1 MSTATLEPTTL
12 EPAEAEVAAEAAHAL
27 ADILPAQ
34 TKRRRPQRV
43 VIAPASNPERQIEVP
58 APAFELLVTI
68 LAEMANGNA
77 VTVMPIHAELTTQ
90 EAANMLNVSRPYLV
104 GLLENDKLPFRK
116 VGTRR
121 RVLLADL
128 LAYKSADDARR
139 LKAAA
144 ELTALSEEEDMGY

>member
-1 MSTATLEPTTL
+1 MSSATLEPTTL
-12 EPAEAEVAAEAAHAL
+12 EAAEAEVAAEAAHAL
-27 ADILPAQ
+27 AGILPAQ

-43 VIAPASNPERQIEVP
+43 VITPASDPSQQIEVP

-68 LAEMANGNA
+68 LTEMANGNA

-104 GLLENDKLPFRK
+104 GLLEEGKLPFRK

-128 LAYKSADDARR
+128 LTYKSADDARR
-139 LKAAA
+139 RKAAA